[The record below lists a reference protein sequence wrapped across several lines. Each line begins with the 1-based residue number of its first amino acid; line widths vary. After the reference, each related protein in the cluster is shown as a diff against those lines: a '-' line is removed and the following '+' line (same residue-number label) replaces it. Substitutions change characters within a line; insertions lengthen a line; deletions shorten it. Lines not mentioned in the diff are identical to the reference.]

1 MKTKTLITTALA
13 TLVALSLHFNARAD
27 ITTSLSG
34 YWKLNDGPGSST
46 ATDSSGNANTGTLTG
61 FANGTFVNM
70 WTNGGP
76 VNNTTLFFNQN
87 GETANY
93 ITVANSSTINQGQ
106 VNREWTLS
114 AWVKPSVA
122 GGSQV
127 ANAGIVA
134 KGKLNLE
141 QYALYLSG
149 GKFQTRVRNSAGS
162 GTMAAT
168 GTTTPSAN
176 QWYHVVG
183 IIKEPR
189 QAGLG
194 SEGLIYVNGVKESGT
209 DANTYTTTYQL
220 RRAAGHRKP

>member
-141 QYALYLSG
+141 QYTLVFEWR
-149 GKFQTRVRNSAGS
+149 KVPNQSA
-162 GTMAAT
+162 
-168 GTTTPSAN
+168 
-176 QWYHVVG
+176 Q
-183 IIKEPR
+183 
-189 QAGLG
+189 
-194 SEGLIYVNGVKESGT
+194 
-209 DANTYTTTYQL
+209 
-220 RRAAGHRKP
+220 